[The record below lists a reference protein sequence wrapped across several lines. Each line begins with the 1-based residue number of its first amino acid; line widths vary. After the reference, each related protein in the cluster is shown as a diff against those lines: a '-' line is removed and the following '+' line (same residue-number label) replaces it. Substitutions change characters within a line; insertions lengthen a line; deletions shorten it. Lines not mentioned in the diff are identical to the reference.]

1 LNAVTFYIEK
11 IKVEL
16 IEATQGLRLTA
27 LDLELPL
34 PGQSIEETKETV
46 GKNFETVKEKY
57 QPAASAIMTTEE
69 LDEICLRVTLHYFYL
84 YNSWRSVSEKEK
96 NRSLAF
102 QEKDFSHP
110 NTRDK
115 VIQFFRLKY
124 PNDYAAKSAALLGMK
139 TDELLKYE
147 TDNRDF
153 YNAFR

>member
-1 LNAVTFYIEK
+1 M
-11 IKVEL
+11 
-16 IEATQGLRLTA
+16 TA
-27 LDLELPL
+27 
-34 PGQSIEETKETV
+34 
-46 GKNFETVKEKY
+46 
-57 QPAASAIMTTEE
+57 EE
-69 LDEICLRVTLHYFYL
+69 LDEICLRVALHYFYL

-102 QEKDFSHP
+102 LQKDFSHP

-115 VIQFFRLKY
+115 VIQFFKRTY